1 MHIKE
6 LLSKLRLNVFMSDC
20 RNDPL
25 KKENFFMKLREKKDR
40 FCKQLLRVIFL
51 YNIWVYFRYQYTRS
65 STNIKYRD
73 TNVSSKENQ
82 LFSNSFVNRQ

>member
-1 MHIKE
+1 MFSCQIVE
-6 LLSKLRLNVFMSDC
+6 TTLSK
-20 RNDPL
+20 
-25 KKENFFMKLREKKDR
+25 KKISLWSWEKKKDR